1 MNSSKNTQSKIS
13 NFRSNKKSLSFKK
26 GDKVVYP
33 NHGVGIIED
42 ITKRKISGSEEAFY
56 CLRILSTESKVMV
69 PVSNI
74 EMVGLRKVLDKKSVN
89 SVLRL
94 LRNKDIDYLDDWK
107 GRYQVNS
114 ELMRTGDIDK
124 IAEVL
129 KNLTYLSHQKVLSY
143 RERKML
149 EKARFLLISEM
160 AEVSKLSIDKITD
173 QIDKAISVSVKS
185 KLEH

>member
-1 MNSSKNTQSKIS
+1 MDSTKNTQSKLT
-13 NFRSNKKSLSFKK
+13 NYRSKRKGLHFKK

-42 ITKRKISGSEEAFY
+42 IAMRNISGSEESFY
-56 CLRILSTESKVMV
+56 CLKILSTDSKVMV
-69 PVSNI
+69 PVSNTEI
-74 EMVGLRKVLDKKSVN
+74 VGLRKILDKKSVN
-89 SVLRL
+89 QVLKL
-94 LRNKDIDYLDDWK
+94 LRNKNIDYLEDWK

-114 ELMRTGDIDK
+114 ELMRSGDIDK

-129 KNLTYLSHQKVLSY
+129 KNLTFLSHQKVLSY
-143 RERKML
+143 RERKMF

-160 AEVSKLSIDKITD
+160 AEVSRLSVDKITE

>member
-1 MNSSKNTQSKIS
+1 MNFTKNNQSKIT
-13 NFRSNKKSLSFKK
+13 NFRLKKNTLHFKK

-42 ITKRKISGSEEAFY
+42 ITKRSISGSEKTFY
-56 CLRILSTESKVMV
+56 CLKILSTDSKVMV
-69 PVSNI
+69 PVANT
-74 EMVGLRKVLDKKSVN
+74 ETVGLRKVLDRKSIN
-89 SVLRL
+89 QVLRL
-94 LRNKDIDYLDDWK
+94 LRNKNIDFLEDWK

-114 ELMRTGDIDK
+114 EMMRSGDIDK

-129 KNLTYLSHQKVLSY
+129 KNLTFLSHKKVLSY

-160 AEVSKLSIDKITD
+160 AEVTRLPIEKIND
-173 QIDKAISVSVKS
+173 QIDKAISVSIKS